1 MDGEAVQVLGTEDRQ
16 CVQAGLRKSG
26 LLEVGEMLR
35 RDGAVAGG
43 GKRPGG
49 NAGSDGGNCDGD
61 GCCNA
66 GLCLQI
72 KTIRFSF
79 KSPIKNFIEDMQSD
93 LKHRKVLSYI
103 AR

>member
-1 MDGEAVQVLGTEDRQ
+1 
-16 CVQAGLRKSG
+16 
-26 LLEVGEMLR
+26 MLR

-66 GLCLQI
+66 GLCVQI
-72 KTIRFSF
+72 DTGIVFAF
-79 KSPIKNFIEDMQSD
+79 KSPIKNFIEDMQSG
-93 LKHRKVLSYI
+93 LRNREVLSYN
-103 AR
+103 ARRDR